1 MRPQARAFSVE
12 IKSRKRPTSP
22 AIAASAAS
30 PDDWVDLIPPDD
42 VPERDVHEDLAD
54 ASVQSEARREAER
67 LFGRLGDGQPV
78 ETRKDATGPF
88 RPEPDAPAPA
98 RVLPDLL
105 AEIREQERQNVVK
118 PERKRAAK
126 ATGAKRPRKTDD
138 AQLRLEPPQPV
149 TPQQTSPSP
158 VLTARAQAALST
170 GRRIREA
177 GKRLPRGQRWKER
190 RLPRVCWD
198 R

>member
-1 MRPQARAFSVE
+1 MKPQARAFSVE

-22 AIAASAAS
+22 AVAASAAAGQ
-30 PDDWVDLIPPDD
+30 DDWVDLIPPDD

-54 ASVQSEARREAER
+54 PSVQSEARREAER
-67 LFGRLGDGQPV
+67 LFGRLGDAQPV
-78 ETRKDATGPF
+78 ETRKNPTAPVP
-88 RPEPDAPAPA
+88 PEAAPAPA

-105 AEIREQERQNVVK
+105 AEVREQERQNVEK

-126 ATGAKRPRKTDD
+126 APGRKRPRKRVE
-138 AQLRLEPPQPV
+138 AQIRLEPSAPV
-149 TPQQTSPSP
+149 TPQHTSPSP

-170 GRRIREA
+170 ARRTREA
-177 GKRLPRGQRWKER
+177 AKRLPRGQRWKER